1 MRILLFGRNGQV
13 ARCVLEEA
21 DGAIE
26 VIALGRNEADLMRR
40 GAAREAIAARQ
51 PDVVINAAA
60 YTAVDKAEE
69 EIDAATRLNAKAPG
83 EMARAA
89 KDVGAH
95 FIHLSTDYVFDGV
108 GEYPYSETDG
118 TAPLNVYGRTKL
130 AGEQAV
136 LAANPQSIIVR
147 TSWVFSEFGAN
158 FVKTMLRLGAERDNL
173 SIVADQIGGP
183 TPARDIAKTVLAIA
197 AKKCRGA
204 PGDGVYH
211 YQGTPSVSWAAF
223 AAKIFDYA
231 GQPVIVNEIP
241 TAQYP
246 TPAARPL
253 NSVLNC
259 GRIERD
265 FGFAMPDWRGA
276 LHQVVEALSK
286 K

>member
-21 DGAIE
+21 DSSSE
-26 VIALGRNEADLMRR
+26 VIALGRNEADLMRD
-40 GAAREAIAARQ
+40 GAAQEAIAAHQ

-60 YTAVDKAEE
+60 YTAVDRAEE
-69 EIDAATRLNAKAPG
+69 EKHAATHLNANAPG

-95 FIHLSTDYVFDGV
+95 FIHLSTDYVFDGG
-108 GEYPYSETDG
+108 GENPYLETDA

-136 LAANPQSIIVR
+136 LEANPQSIIIR
-147 TSWVFSEFGAN
+147 TSWVFSEYGAN
-158 FVKTMLRLGAERDNL
+158 FVKTMLRLGAERGSL

-183 TPARDIAKTVLAIA
+183 TPARGIAKTVLAIA

-211 YQGTPSVSWAAF
+211 YQGTPPVSWATF
-223 AAKIFDYA
+223 AAKVFDYA
-231 GQPVIVNEIP
+231 GQSVIVNETS

-265 FGFAMPDWRGA
+265 FGLPMPDWRA
-276 LHQVVEALSK
+276 TLRQVVDALSK